1 MTAAQI
7 LIAASAA
14 LLGTLG
20 ALHLLYTYRGRKLH
34 PRDPALRQAMEGSAL
49 VITRQTTVWR
59 AHKGF
64 NASHSLGIL
73 SFAAVYGYL
82 ALWRPAVLGGSWF
95 LSALGLVV
103 LGAYA
108 LLAWRYFFSVP
119 LRGAALAFALY
130 AAGWALS

>member
-1 MTAAQI
+1 MTAARI

-20 ALHLLYTYRGRKLH
+20 GLHLLYTYRGRKLH

-59 AHKGF
+59 ANKGF
-64 NASHSLGIL
+64 NASHGLGLL
-73 SFAAVYGYL
+73 SFAAVWGYL
-82 ALWRPAVLGGSWF
+82 ALWQPAVLGGSWF
-95 LSALGLVV
+95 LSALGLAV
-103 LGAYA
+103 LGAYG

-119 LRGAALAFALY
+119 LRGVAVAFALY